1 LQRAPAQP
9 DGHSEHHD
17 DPDGDK
23 TESLATRTLEP
34 ERLLGFALL
43 TSETA

>member
-1 LQRAPAQP
+1 LQRAPPQP
-9 DGHSEHHD
+9 DGHSEYHHN
-17 DPDGDK
+17 PDGDK
-23 TESLATRTLEP
+23 TELLATRALEP